1 MKNILLLF
9 FILLSLLLQA
19 QNDSV
24 PKHGTIK
31 IGKKK
36 DTTYIKAS
44 VKFQVYET
52 KGRKNYKSYAELKN
66 SFIGRPILRSS
77 AVIEPL
83 PLVEGYTIPFDYN
96 SYYNKV
102 VKQYMIDLMDKE
114 TDTVKI
120 EICISSKGKVYF
132 KDLAKLQ
139 RIGKDIVFYDP
150 ELKRYGTEKNHTN
163 SMAALMKI
171 QAWEPAYQITPYK
184 DSFKGTTVIKPKKT
198 KLDAIGILTIV
209 FSSTPFIE

>member
-9 FILLSLLLQA
+9 FILLSFLLKA
-19 QNDSV
+19 QNDSI

-31 IGKKK
+31 VGKKK

-44 VKFQVYET
+44 AKFQVYET
-52 KGRKNYKSYAELKN
+52 KGRKNYKSYTELKN
-66 SFIGRPILRSS
+66 SLTERNILRSS
-77 AVIEPL
+77 AIIEPY
-83 PLVEGYTIPFDYN
+83 PLVEGYLIPFDYN
-96 SYYNKV
+96 TYYNEMI
-102 VKQYMIDLMDKE
+102 KQGMIDLLDKE

-150 ELKRYGTEKNHTN
+150 ELKQYGTEKNHTN
-163 SMAALMKI
+163 SMAALMRIK
-171 QAWEPAYQITPYK
+171 AWEPAYQIVPYK
-184 DSFKGTTVIKPKKT
+184 DSFKGTTVIKPKKN
-198 KLDAIGILTIV
+198 KLDAIGILTII